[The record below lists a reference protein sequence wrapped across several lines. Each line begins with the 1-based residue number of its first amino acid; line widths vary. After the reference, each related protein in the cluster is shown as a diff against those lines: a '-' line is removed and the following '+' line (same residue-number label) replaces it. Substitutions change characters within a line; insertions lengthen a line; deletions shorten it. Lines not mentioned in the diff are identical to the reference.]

1 MFNFRSNKTDDE
13 CLPPIKKHNLGE
25 IVSIVKADTSNSP
38 TAANTTSTL
47 IEGKNSYLYFKNN
60 QYNYN

>member
-1 MFNFRSNKTDDE
+1 MYNFRLNTTDDK

-25 IVSIVKADTSNSP
+25 IVSIVEVDTSNSP

-47 IEGKNSYLYFKNN
+47 IEGKNLYLYI
-60 QYNYN
+60 